1 MWSLCL
7 ATSRKP
13 EATVIASVTSGSV
26 IVQHG
31 VTSEKSTYWWKLTLD
46 QPNAIA
52 AHLTVNGAV
61 LPRDMVSDTEV
72 WFRWEIDFNAGFAD
86 IDLRGAEP
94 RLRPFRLTI
103 DPALSKIT
111 RSDFR
116 TMIRD
121 ILADSRSLASTSGLK
136 APIARGKD
144 PLPIATLEF
153 ILGNVGQATALVE
166 SLNRSYRRRL
176 GKDRV
181 ELSIRKVRGLTPAQ
195 WNGSRSNWEKVSGEV
210 RARMPNGLRHLV
222 EQSGNSMP
230 RHVTGQPSKLDASRR
245 EHREILGLLREMSRC
260 LRTAINAQSRLREV
274 DRDEVL
280 ISRCTRANRQLRE
293 LQLLPLFEG
302 MEADMAAWKHS
313 HLYTSVE
320 PYKSLYRIHRDVR
333 SGVSS
338 IDGDFAA
345 VPLQRTYQL
354 YETWVALRLAAA
366 ARILDPRMNGGAFF
380 SDKPE
385 TNKLTFSLSSA
396 SITFRG
402 HTLMFKPQFDEV
414 WHLDSGIGSS
424 SREMI
429 PDMVL
434 SLRSNLPSGP
444 QTVVVLDSKYRVK
457 TQLNAAISSI
467 HTYRDA
473 LLESRSDGDHR
484 AVIGGFVIVPHDQV
498 QSGTAPDWAATSMPE
513 VLFRRGYQDRF
524 KLGAVTLRPGMSL
537 DAISTVLHELVGQ
550 FTGYEIAESASAP
563 TISGADFAWTQKLSL
578 EFRRDI
584 AVVIHKHSSHMA
596 AVASRLGVSET
607 TLAGWLDDVDEIEGV
622 RTLEATEAPGHV
634 ELDRSTQ

>member
-1 MWSLCL
+1 M
-7 ATSRKP
+7 
-13 EATVIASVTSGSV
+13 IA
-26 IVQHG
+26 QHG

-46 QPNAIA
+46 QPNAISA
-52 AHLTVNGAV
+52 LLTVNGAV
-61 LPRDMVSDTEV
+61 LPRDVVSESEV
-72 WFRWEIDFNAGFAD
+72 WFRWDIDFNAGFAD
-86 IDLRGAEP
+86 LDLRGAEP

-103 DPALSKIT
+103 DPALSKLT

-136 APIARGKD
+136 APLARGKD

-153 ILGNVGQATALVE
+153 ILGSAGQTISLIE

-181 ELSIRKVRGLTPAQ
+181 ELSTRKARGLTPAQ
-195 WNGSRSNWEKVSGEV
+195 WNGSRSNWERVSGEV

-230 RHVTGQPSKLDASRR
+230 RHVTEQRSKLDASRR
-245 EHREILGLLREMSRC
+245 EHREILGLLREMSRY
-260 LRTAINAQSRLREV
+260 LRAAINTQSRLREV

-280 ISRCTRANRQLRE
+280 ISRCSRANRQLRE
-293 LQLLPLFEG
+293 MQLLPLFEG

-333 SGVSS
+333 SGISS
-338 IDGDFAA
+338 IDGEFAT

-366 ARILDPRMNGGAFF
+366 ARILDPNMDGGALF
-380 SDKPE
+380 SDRSD

-396 SITFRG
+396 AITFRG
-402 HTLMFKPQFDEV
+402 HTLKFKPQFDQV
-414 WHLDSGIGSS
+414 WRLDSGIGSS
-424 SREMI
+424 SREMV

-434 SLRSNLPSGP
+434 LLRSHLPSQP
-444 QTVVVLDSKYRVK
+444 QTMIVLDSKYRVK

-473 LLESRSDGDHR
+473 LLEPRPDGDHR
-484 AVIGGFVIVPHDQV
+484 AAIGGFVIVPHDEV
-498 QSGTAPDWAATSMPE
+498 LSEEASDWSATSMPE

-524 KLGAVTLRPGMSL
+524 KLGALTLRPGMSL
-537 DAISTVLHELVGQ
+537 DAISAILCELVAQ
-550 FTGYEIAESASAP
+550 FTGYSPASP
-563 TISGADFAWTQKLSL
+563 TIAGADFAWPQKFSM

-584 AVVIHKHSSHMA
+584 AVVIQKHSNHMA
-596 AVASRLGVSET
+596 AVANGLGVSEIA
-607 TLAGWLDDVDEIEGV
+607 LAGWLNEVDESEGL
-622 RTLEATEAPGHV
+622 RPLEVTEAADPSWI
-634 ELDRSTQ
+634 EERPSS